1 MNRLPF
7 VFLVLVALV
16 VGAVVSPAV
25 QALSTP
31 LSDLQNCDN
40 ITVGAG
46 AVVSSATCMGGTGSS
61 IVVQNESTSCIGVG
75 GSAVAATTG
84 LDVGSGCDAGP
95 VVTFD
100 ARRVY
105 MISVSGDVTGVD
117 VVWGNL

>member
-1 MNRLPF
+1 MNRIPLF
-7 VFLVLVALV
+7 AILAVGLV
-16 VGAVVSPAV
+16 VGAIVSPQV

-31 LSDLQNCDN
+31 LADLQNCAN
-40 ITVGAG
+40 ITVGAST
-46 AVVSSATCMGGTGSS
+46 VVDSATCMGGTGSS
-61 IVVQNESTSCIGVG
+61 IVVQNESTSCIRVG
-75 GSAVAATTG
+75 GSGVTATTG

-95 VVTFD
+95 VVSFD